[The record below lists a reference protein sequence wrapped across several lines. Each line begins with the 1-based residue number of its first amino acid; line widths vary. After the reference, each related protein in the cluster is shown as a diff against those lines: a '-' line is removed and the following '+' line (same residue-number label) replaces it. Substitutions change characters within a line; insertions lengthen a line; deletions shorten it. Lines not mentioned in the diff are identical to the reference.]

1 MRLRSLLFS
10 YFYTCSAC
18 DAENWVPSRI
28 QHLNGLSLIYSWMS
42 FIGVVLCVFC
52 YINRL
57 KEYNTVFQWYQW
69 LDKVTKNLYN
79 IVFSTNKCT
88 KMSCLAHVYFGF
100 LLYQFIST
108 VKDDEVRL
116 N

>member
-52 YINRL
+52 YIQR
-57 KEYNTVFQWYQW
+57 Q
-69 LDKVTKNLYN
+69 DKVTKNMYN

-88 KMSCLAHVYFGF
+88 KISCLAHVYFGF